1 MPRVT
6 QAHLDARTR
15 QILEAAHGCFARQGF
30 HGTTMQEI
38 ADRAGLSVGAL
49 YRYFENKEAL
59 IEALAAWGREQKR
72 SAVEELAGGGGEA
85 LGRLVEELLRLLSER
100 DAEAAVRLDVRLWG
114 EALGQPALARIVA
127 EELEA
132 LRGPIAAHVRRERRA
147 GRIRK
152 AVDPDAIARVVVAL
166 IAGIELQKAFDPDLD
181 VASSAAAA
189 RLVLET
195 LVSGTVS
202 RGSAAARP

>member
-15 QILEAAHGCFARQGF
+15 QILEAAHGCFARGGF

-152 AVDPDAIARVVVAL
+152 AADPDAIARVVVAL

-195 LVSGTVS
+195 LVTGTVS